1 MSVTRTRG
9 VLYRLAR
16 LLGDYQ
22 AVKKGRAGKRAAR
35 RVSGRMSGRALGKL
49 FK

>member
-1 MSVTRTRG
+1 MTVARTRS

-22 AVKKGRAGKRAAR
+22 AIRRGTVGRRVAR
-35 RVSGRMSGRALGKL
+35 RVYGRATGRLARRL
-49 FK
+49 FR

>member
-1 MSVTRTRG
+1 MTVARTRS

-22 AVKKGRAGKRAAR
+22 AIRRSTVGRRAAR
-35 RVSGRMSGRALGKL
+35 RVYGRATGRLARRL
-49 FK
+49 FQ